1 MRDMNIAIYPGSFDP
16 ITKGHLDIIDRG
28 SKIYDKLIV
37 AVLVNMDKKCL
48 FDIEERVE
56 LIKKVTKD
64 LDNVE
69 VLSFEGLLVD
79 FARIHNSKVI
89 LKGLRT
95 VSDFEYEF
103 QMALMNSKLDPDI
116 ETVFMMTSSAY
127 SYVSSS
133 SVKQVA
139 KFGGNIK
146 GLVPEELL
154 QKLWID
160 FKDFY
165 RGGRGMDK
173 IEVNIIEL
181 LEYLEELIETAPKV
195 PITGKSVIDKKEFLE
210 VIDQVI
216 NYLPDQLKKAQ
227 WVMTEKDRILGD
239 AQKQYESTK
248 SEIMEMMKQKV
259 ENHDIVKESKIRAN
273 EIIALAQRDAKAIRI
288 GSREYS
294 TEILAQLDREIEEK
308 RNMLIENMQK
318 SFEMAAKDIDE
329 KLSSTGDKIKENI
342 SELRGM

>member
-1 MRDMNIAIYPGSFDP
+1 MNIAVYPGSFDP
-16 ITKGHLDIIDRG
+16 ITNGHLDIISRG
-28 SKIYDKLIV
+28 AKIYDKLIV
-37 AVLVNMDKKCL
+37 AVLVNIDKKCL

-146 GLVPEELL
+146 GLVPEEL
-154 QKLWID
+154 ITEV
-160 FKDFY
+160 
-165 RGGRGMDK
+165 MDR
-173 IEVNIIEL
+173 
-181 LEYLEELIETAPKV
+181 
-195 PITGKSVIDKKEFLE
+195 F
-210 VIDQVI
+210 
-216 NYLPDQLKKAQ
+216 
-227 WVMTEKDRILGD
+227 
-239 AQKQYESTK
+239 
-248 SEIMEMMKQKV
+248 
-259 ENHDIVKESKIRAN
+259 
-273 EIIALAQRDAKAIRI
+273 
-288 GSREYS
+288 
-294 TEILAQLDREIEEK
+294 
-308 RNMLIENMQK
+308 
-318 SFEMAAKDIDE
+318 
-329 KLSSTGDKIKENI
+329 
-342 SELRGM
+342 